1 MNTNKNFQSSSIADI
16 LWNIGKEVES
26 LAESPASEVSNNI
39 KNTIRTQINENP
51 YGTLAAAFG
60 IGFGIGALKSSHVK
74 SAVIEIG
81 RLFGLRA
88 LSHLNS
94 QQQQGAPYEQHH

>member
-1 MNTNKNFQSSSIADI
+1 MNSTKPLQTSSIADI
-16 LWNIGKEVES
+16 LWNIGKEVET
-26 LAESPASEVSNNI
+26 LADSPASEVATNI
-39 KNTIRTQINENP
+39 ANKIRTQVSENP

-60 IGFGIGALKSSHVK
+60 IGFGIGALKSSHAK

-81 RLFGLRA
+81 RLLGLRA
-88 LSHLNS
+88 LSHFNS